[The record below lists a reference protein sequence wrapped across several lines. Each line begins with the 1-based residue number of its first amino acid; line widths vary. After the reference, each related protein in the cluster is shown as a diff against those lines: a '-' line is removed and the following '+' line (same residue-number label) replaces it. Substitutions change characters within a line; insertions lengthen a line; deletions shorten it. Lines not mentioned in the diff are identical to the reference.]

1 MNQRRRRRKRTKHL
15 ERLESANRR
24 KTPEPL
30 VNTCRLAS
38 LCPMTCFDVNCM
50 FCLVVFVYCLHTK
63 SGHVNVKGPAR
74 TLRWA
79 RGHLCSNLVQWCTR
93 ALHQSAALSSCRAV
107 QRSHRCSATVEAC
120 QLVCCQGLV
129 TTPSCWWCTPWE
141 SQAIDQVHGVGSAT
155 LLCYQRPCMRRD
167 LLWEPMGCN
176 VVMFVSGVAV
186 ALLCAEVDDSM
197 QTVA

>member
-1 MNQRRRRRKRTKHL
+1 MHDHQSNTNTHATPFAPPAREPSCVCTHTHTYLQADLKHINNLFTDMYNL
-15 ERLESANRR
+15 ESWRAIEPTQTQTQTHKTPREAESANRR

-38 LCPMTCFDVNCM
+38 LCPMTCFDVYCM

-93 ALHQSAALSSCRAV
+93 ALHQSAALSSCRATFSSL
-107 QRSHRCSATVEAC
+107 QCHR
-120 QLVCCQGLV
+120 
-129 TTPSCWWCTPWE
+129 
-141 SQAIDQVHGVGSAT
+141 
-155 LLCYQRPCMRRD
+155 
-167 LLWEPMGCN
+167 
-176 VVMFVSGVAV
+176 
-186 ALLCAEVDDSM
+186 
-197 QTVA
+197 